1 MAGLRGLSAGY
12 VAARTGASLPEI
24 ASERVVLRLA
34 RPGMEGPL
42 ADFLATNFPGH
53 LDRWSPP
60 VGAGFFT
67 EAFWREKLRLAV
79 EEFHTDRAVRLVLQL
94 RQKGDARLPIDA
106 RIVGTCNFTN
116 IVRGPF
122 QACHLGYQVALAQQ
136 GKGIMHEA
144 LQAAI
149 GYVFTERRLHRVMAN
164 YRPEN
169 YRSAKLLQRLGFR
182 REGLAENYLFI
193 DGAWR
198 DHVLTARLNPD
209 FDPAWIESAG
219 R

>member
-1 MAGLRGLSAGY
+1 MAGLRGLSTGY
-12 VAARTGASLPEI
+12 VAARAGATLAEI
-24 ASERVVLRLA
+24 TTARAVIRLA
-34 RPGMEGPL
+34 RPGMEGPV

-60 VGAGFFT
+60 VGPGFFT
-67 EAFWREKLRLAV
+67 EGFWREKLRLGV
-79 EEFHTDRAVRLVLQL
+79 EEFHTDRSVRLVIQL
-94 RQKGDARLPIDA
+94 RGSDDARLPIDA
-106 RIVGTCNFTN
+106 PVVGTCNFTN
-116 IVRGPF
+116 IVRGPM

-136 GKGIMHEA
+136 GKGLMQEA
-144 LQAAI
+144 LTAAI
-149 GYVFTERRLHRVMAN
+149 AYMFNERRMHRIMAN

-198 DHVLTARLNPD
+198 DHVLTALVNPE

>member
-1 MAGLRGLSAGY
+1 MAGLRGLTTGY
-12 VAARTGASLPEI
+12 AAARTGVTPPEV
-24 ASERVVLRLA
+24 ATGRLVLRLA
-34 RPGMEGPL
+34 QPGMER
-42 ADFLATNFPGH
+42 AVAEFLAANFPGH

-67 EAFWREKLRLAV
+67 EGFWREKLRLAV
-79 EEFHTDRAVRLVLQL
+79 EEFHTDRAVRFVIQL
-94 RQKGDARLPIDA
+94 RAIGDARLPIDA
-106 RIVGTCNFTN
+106 PVVGTCNFTN

-122 QACHLGYQVALAQQ
+122 QACHLGYQVGLAQQ

-144 LQAAI
+144 LRAGI
-149 GYVFTERRLHRVMAN
+149 DYIFNERRLHRVMAN

-198 DHVLTARLNPD
+198 DHVLTALLNPE
-209 FDPAWIESAG
+209 FNPAWIESAG